1 MPPATGAK
9 VSRAG
14 IEAIKRQRELMNVIE
29 NIDDELADEMAACY
43 LDPYR
48 FVLIAFDWGYGELEK
63 FPGPD
68 KWQTEHLCS
77 IRDRLKEMRSR

>member
-29 NIDDELADEMAACY
+29 NIDDELAEEMALAISIH
-43 LDPYR
+43 
-48 FVLIAFDWGYGELEK
+48 IASF
-63 FPGPD
+63 
-68 KWQTEHLCS
+68 
-77 IRDRLKEMRSR
+77 